1 MATLC
6 MSCRC
11 WNDIVCFRYS
21 LPQMFCKNLFWKC
34 YSESLQS
41 KEIMC
46 AKVSLCAGVSACTIF
61 LKMKHWRLCSLV
73 NFSKFFWAAF
83 KRNTFSRNRY
93 CCLPSEYRKTGCI
106 RSDLL
111 CFYNLANACLKLK
124 LKPSSGTFL
133 SRYLRLKYMLSI
145 SQNLQTARSVEFQ
158 QPFFYYDIARELYL
172 N

>member
-1 MATLC
+1 MATLW
-6 MSCRC
+6 MSYRY

-21 LPQMFCKNLFWKC
+21 LPQLFCKNLFWKC

-41 KEIMC
+41 KEIIC
-46 AKVSLCAGVSACTIF
+46 ARVSFCAVVSACNIF

-83 KRNTFSRNRY
+83 KRNTFSRDRY
-93 CCLPSEYRKTGCI
+93 CCLPSEYRKPGYI
-106 RSDLL
+106 RSDIL
-111 CFYNLANACLKLK
+111 CFYNLVVTCLKLK

-133 SRYLRLKYMLSI
+133 STYLRLKYTLSI
-145 SQNLQTARSVEFQ
+145 SQNLQTAISVEFQ
-158 QPFFYYDIARELYL
+158 QSFFYYDIARQLYL